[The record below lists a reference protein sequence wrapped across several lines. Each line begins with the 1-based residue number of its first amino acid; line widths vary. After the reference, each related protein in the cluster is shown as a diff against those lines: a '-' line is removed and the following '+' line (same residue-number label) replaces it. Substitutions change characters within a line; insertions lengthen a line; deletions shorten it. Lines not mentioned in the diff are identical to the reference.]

1 MCFLYLSYL
10 QGLIWRLGWN
20 RGRGAGFTY
29 FRGEGVENLVQYAPF
44 IYYLQRAIGSS
55 AKIQNIFAYL
65 DSEIA
70 IDQILKTE
78 KFKNSLYKT
87 E

>member
-1 MCFLYLSYL
+1 MFSLFVISAGFDMEA
-10 QGLIWRLGWN
+10 GLESRQ
-20 RGRGAGFTY
+20 GAGFTY